1 MKSNEKRG
9 ILILIVVVLIIV
21 AILHGILKQNNN
33 EGDGQLV
40 QLEGFKLS
48 DVDVKTEGGKTTLI
62 ANVTNKTGED
72 KGIIPVYIVLLG
84 EEKNELGRIQAVV
97 TETKSGQTIQ
107 IRTSTPK
114 DFGEAK
120 EYVLVKK

>member
-97 TETKSGQTIQ
+97 TETKFPSFIQ
-107 IRTSTPK
+107 LNVCSASRA
-114 DFGEAK
+114 F
-120 EYVLVKK
+120 